1 MGGGLGAVWGLMVE
15 EEEEEEVGDRG
26 CGLGLSIS

>member
-1 MGGGLGAVWGLMVE
+1 MGGGLGADWGLMV
-15 EEEEEEVGDRG
+15 EEEEEVGDRG